1 MSRKRIIKLLFLS
14 STLFPLCSHG
24 TDTVTQQQSAMD
36 SSLKQEATVCAAG
49 DTPGTI
55 GYAIKQAIE
64 AHTQIASA
72 TPAVESLFS
81 VDSDCF
87 SGATNLFDLSF
98 AIPSLSSIISS
109 AEDAVKKYAAKKV
122 CTAVDKVS
130 GMVTTPINNAIDV
143 VKQYDSINNAISG
156 GMGKL
161 DPNLG
166 SAYHG
171 ANTSNYN
178 VNVNPFNTLNNI
190 VAESAGSSSIS
201 VPATATPNTSQTPTS
216 STTTSS
222 GSGSKSG
229 GYLESVGT
237 LFTN

>member
-1 MSRKRIIKLLFLS
+1 MQKKRIIKLIILS
-14 STLFPLCSHG
+14 SSLLPLYSLA
-24 TDTVTQQQSAMD
+24 TDAVSQQQSAMD
-36 SSLKQEATVCAAG
+36 SSLKQEAAVCAAG
-49 DTPGTI
+49 ETPGTI
-55 GYAIKQAIE
+55 GYAIKQAIS

-98 AIPSLSSIISS
+98 AIPSIASIISS
-109 AEDAVKKYAAKKV
+109 AEDAVTKYAAKKV

-130 GMVTTPINNAIDV
+130 GMVTSPINNAIDV
-143 VKQYDSINNAISG
+143 IKQYDSIDSAISG
-156 GMGKL
+156 GMDKL

-166 SAYHG
+166 SSYHG
-171 ANTSNYN
+171 SNSSSYN

-190 VAESAGSSSIS
+190 VTPTASSSLSIPS
-201 VPATATPNTSQTPTS
+201 SSAVSTESTS
-216 STTTSS
+216 STSTSDS
-222 GSGSKSG
+222 SSDSSS
-229 GYLESVGT
+229 YLKSVGS